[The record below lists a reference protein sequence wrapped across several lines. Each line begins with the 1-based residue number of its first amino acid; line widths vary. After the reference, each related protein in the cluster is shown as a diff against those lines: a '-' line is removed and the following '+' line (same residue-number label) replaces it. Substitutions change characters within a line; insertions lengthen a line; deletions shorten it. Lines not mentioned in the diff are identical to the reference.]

1 MILSGVEFTERELLA
16 RVMRNMRGLGRYHHN
31 ARWIRVKDTF
41 GVGSGVAHALC
52 YEFNLDPDEE
62 LKK

>member
-1 MILSGVEFTERELLA
+1 MKLANIEFSERELLA
-16 RVMRNMRGLGRYHHN
+16 RVMRNIRAKGRNGYN
-31 ARWIRVKDTF
+31 TRWIRVKDTF

-52 YEFNLDPDEE
+52 HEFGLDPDEE